1 MSGST
6 VAVGAPAQ
14 TVGPNTDQGAVF
26 VYNEPAAGW
35 SGTLSPA
42 AELTASDGTR
52 GNSFGT
58 SVAVSGTT
66 IAVAEGLPSPG
77 GLKTVVPVQRTCRG
91 LVWAPDGELRT
102 GGLQRGSNGCIWLGH
117 RPFLH
122 HRRRRCPWPP
132 PARFFRLR
140 PGPAYVFAPPTTTG
154 ADGGPAT
161 AAAHST
167 TAASDSGRAHF
178 PSGLAASGATPASSA
193 CALLVTDVTATS
205 DPLSVDVHVSQD
217 PAYSA
222 SSACDPGAAYRF
234 SDAELA
240 STTAIGACVFRLKF
254 DQPGTGIYDVA
265 LEAADHTGKP
275 LELSAYQ
282 YKDDQGQTITEEVD
296 GKFPVVIASC
306 RQPQQPGDDETG
318 IDVLVNSNAVSCG
331 VEIGLGH

>member
-1 MSGST
+1 M
-6 VAVGAPAQ
+6 
-14 TVGPNTDQGAVF
+14 
-26 VYNEPAAGW
+26 
-35 SGTLSPA
+35 
-42 AELTASDGTR
+42 
-52 GNSFGT
+52 
-58 SVAVSGTT
+58 
-66 IAVAEGLPSPG
+66 
-77 GLKTVVPVQRTCRG
+77 
-91 LVWAPDGELRT
+91 
-102 GGLQRGSNGCIWLGH
+102 
-117 RPFLH
+117 
-122 HRRRRCPWPP
+122 
-132 PARFFRLR
+132 
-140 PGPAYVFAPPTTTG
+140 
-154 ADGGPAT
+154 
-161 AAAHST
+161 
-167 TAASDSGRAHF
+167 
-178 PSGLAASGATPASSA
+178 
-193 CALLVTDVTATS
+193 TATS

-318 IDVLVNSNAVSCG
+318 IDALVNSNAVSCG
-331 VEIGLGH
+331 VEIGPWDTDAASVPSEVLADMKDLSTRDLTAVPVESVDPSAWPTRDLVVAQYGYLPTGSGALSLATSTPRPIAAT

>member
-1 MSGST
+1 MYLFS
-6 VAVGAPAQ
+6 
-14 TVGPNTDQGAVF
+14 
-26 VYNEPAAGW
+26 EPAAGW
-35 SGTLSPA
+35 SGHLTESSELVASNEAVTDAFGSDIALSC
-42 AELTASDGTR
+42 TT
-52 GNSFGT
+52 
-58 SVAVSGTT
+58 VAVG
-66 IAVAEGLPSPG
+66 APG
-77 GLKTVVPVQRTCRG
+77 
-91 LVWAPDGELRT
+91 
-102 GGLQRGSNGCIWLGH
+102 
-117 RPFLH
+117 H
-122 HRRRRCPWPP
+122 HRLGSF
-132 PARFFRLR
+132 A
-140 PGPAYVFAPPTTTG
+140 GAQGSAYVFAPPTTTG

-318 IDVLVNSNAVSCG
+318 IDALVNSNAVSCG
-331 VEIGLGH
+331 VRSGPGTLMRRRSRPRCWPT